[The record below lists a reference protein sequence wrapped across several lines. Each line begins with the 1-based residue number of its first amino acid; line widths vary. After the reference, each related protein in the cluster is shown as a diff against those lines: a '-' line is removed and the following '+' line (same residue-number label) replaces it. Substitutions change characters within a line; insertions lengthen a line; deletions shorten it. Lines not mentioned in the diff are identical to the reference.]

1 MRLNL
6 KPRRAE
12 FVGDPGTAMKE
23 TSMANER
30 KDQEHNRQKQQGGSK
45 ESERQQEQS
54 EDNRGKTFR
63 DDPEKARE
71 AGRKGGKS

>member
-1 MRLNL
+1 
-6 KPRRAE
+6 
-12 FVGDPGTAMKE
+12 
-23 TSMANER
+23 MANER